1 MEIQYKEEAGTGLGP
16 TLEFYCLLANDIK
29 NAELSLN
36 GVKQNIWR
44 KNMIDLSLYP
54 APISVHSMKNEE
66 LQKLYEIFR
75 LAGIMIAK
83 SISDD
88 RLIDLPISS
97 LMWDLTLG
105 KKMSIFDLERIDRD
119 LFKIFSEL

>member
-1 MEIQYKEEAGTGLGP
+1 MQD
-16 TLEFYCLLANDIK
+16 N
-29 NAELSLN
+29 
-36 GVKQNIWR
+36 
-44 KNMIDLSLYP
+44 SLYP
-54 APISVHSMKNEE
+54 SPISVHSMKHEE

-75 LAGIMIAK
+75 LTGIMLAK

-97 LMWDLTLG
+97 LLWDLVLG

-119 LFKIFSEL
+119 LFKIFAEL

>member
-1 MEIQYKEEAGTGLGP
+1 
-16 TLEFYCLLANDIK
+16 
-29 NAELSLN
+29 
-36 GVKQNIWR
+36 
-44 KNMIDLSLYP
+44 MIDNSLFP
-54 APISVHSMKNEE
+54 APISVHSMKTEE

-75 LAGIMIAK
+75 LIGIMIAK

-97 LMWDLTLG
+97 LMWDLALG

-119 LFKIFSEL
+119 LFKIFAEL